1 MPTQQVETDA
11 EAFIQSLA
19 GWEPGKSPTFSECVL
34 GAIVH
39 SALLGYG
46 AAIITELA
54 GEFECGTATIV
65 FWANGLIPLPRAQKL
80 VVASI
85 AKRLRLQADEAAKR
99 HREAHA
105 AFRQMSLAAQ
115 ATEGEDD

>member
-1 MPTQQVETDA
+1 MPTQQVETDV
-11 EAFIQSLA
+11 ETFIQSLA
-19 GWEPGKSPTFSECVL
+19 GWEPGKPPTFSECVL
-34 GAIVH
+34 GAVAH
-39 SALLGYG
+39 GTLLGYG
-46 AAIITELA
+46 ATIITDLA
-54 GEFECGTATIV
+54 GEFECGTTTV
-65 FWANGLIPLPRAQKL
+65 VRWAKGSTPMPGLQKL

-85 AKRLRLQADEAAKR
+85 ARRLRQQADEAAKR

>member
-1 MPTQQVETDA
+1 MPTQQVETDV

-19 GWEPGKSPTFSECVL
+19 GWEPGKTPTFSECVL
-34 GAIVH
+34 GAVAH
-39 SALLGYG
+39 STLLGYG
-46 AAIITELA
+46 ATIITDLA
-54 GEFECGTATIV
+54 GEFECGTSAIV
-65 FWANGLIPLPRAQKL
+65 RWAKGSTPMPGIQKL

-85 AKRLRLQADEAAKR
+85 AKRLRQQADEAAKR